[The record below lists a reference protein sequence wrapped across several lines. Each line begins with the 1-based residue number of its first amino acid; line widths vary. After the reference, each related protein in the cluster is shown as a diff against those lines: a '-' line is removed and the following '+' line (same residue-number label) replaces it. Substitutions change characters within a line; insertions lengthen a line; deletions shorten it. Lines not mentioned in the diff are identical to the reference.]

1 MFSLDIGSD
10 FSVAS
15 SYRSAESS
23 PFVAE
28 KLLPDKSIS
37 VSLTQPYRNMH
48 LGKVGSVAALRA
60 SYCQIYA
67 LESSFLS

>member
-15 SYRSAESS
+15 SDRSAESS
-23 PFVAE
+23 PFIAE
-28 KLLPDKSIS
+28 KFFLPDKSIS
-37 VSLTQPYRNMH
+37 VVLAQLYRNMY

-60 SYCQIYA
+60 SHYQIHA
-67 LESSFLS
+67 LAI